1 MIKHIHKILFYTT
14 VSPPKQINI
23 FRKYKLTVTGKG
35 NLMKKLING
44 RIDTLPSHSLQ
55 VLENIV
61 TDNKHFR

>member
-35 NLMKKLING
+35 NLMKKINK
-44 RIDTLPSHSLQ
+44 RQ
-55 VLENIV
+55 N
-61 TDNKHFR
+61 